1 MILSRTQIKAIKV
14 CPDCNLSNCYH
25 VEMLIETLEAAWD
38 DTDRKEIE
46 LEKARREVELKLERA
61 IGLLKTLVDETRAR
75 YSTATLA
82 KARKYLQ
89 EVANN
94 E

>member
-25 VEMLIETLEAAWD
+25 VEILIDTIEATYAEMD
-38 DTDRKEIE
+38 AKEIAH
-46 LEKARREVELKLERA
+46 EKARRDVELKLERA
-61 IGLLKTLVDETRAR
+61 IGLLKR
-75 YSTATLA
+75 YKVIGKLMIS
-82 KARKYLQ
+82 
-89 EVANN
+89 EV